1 MLIAKGLIF
10 SNSTEGNNNTLE
22 KWKKRCLIR
31 GQKEIIFSNST
42 KTNDILELCKKK
54 SNLEILQREYP
65 AAEQVIWELE
75 REGRVAPGGGY
86 GNTDNVMKCLT

>member
-1 MLIAKGLIF
+1 MQKEIRFGNIAKGI
-10 SNSTEGNNNTLE
+10 S
-22 KWKKRCLIR
+22 
-31 GQKEIIFSNST
+31 
-42 KTNDILELCKKK
+42 
-54 SNLEILQREYP
+54 